1 MGKDHREFCGNMGTL
16 ELLEIRKYGR
26 WHGDRGSKSDR
37 HYRRKGVKKT
47 AAGSELWWEKG
58 KKTES
63 PENDCTGARKK
74 DRRQE
79 TEAMIDRMA

>member
-1 MGKDHREFCGNMGTL
+1 MEYFWSSKLFSKIIDFVTETEEKDQ
-16 ELLEIRKYGR
+16 
-26 WHGDRGSKSDR
+26 
-37 HYRRKGVKKT
+37 RRRTGVKKT
-47 AAGSELWWEKG
+47 AAGSELRWEKG